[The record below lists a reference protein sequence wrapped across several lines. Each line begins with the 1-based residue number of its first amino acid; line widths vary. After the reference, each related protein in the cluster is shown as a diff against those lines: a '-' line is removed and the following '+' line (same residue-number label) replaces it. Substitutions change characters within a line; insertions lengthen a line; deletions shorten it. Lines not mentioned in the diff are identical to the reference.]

1 MRRIISVLAVAAL
14 MAAIMV
20 VNVAPAFAALPWWKD
35 GDKGPYSNPYE
46 MENCTWGKST
56 GQSVHST
63 SCRPPS

>member
-35 GDKGPYSNPYE
+35 GEKP
-46 MENCTWGKST
+46 NCTWGYHTNDIHPDVCGAWPTK
-56 GQSVHST
+56 
-63 SCRPPS
+63 